1 MNELFDLTG
10 RVAIVTGGNGGIGLG
25 MATGLAKAGANI
37 AIIAR
42 NPEKNAAAVAALQ
55 ALGVKAAAY
64 GADVSDEAA
73 VGTVVAA
80 IEAEFGRIDILCNN
94 AGINFRKLPQ
104 NYTLAEWHQI
114 MDANLTSAFI
124 CSNAVYPAM
133 KRAGGGKIMATGSMA
148 SVFGNAYSPV
158 YAASK
163 GGLVQLIRSL
173 AVAWGPDNIQVNCIL
188 PGYVETDL
196 IKAGM
201 KDAPHTFA
209 NVLTRSPSGRWGQP
223 EDFAGIAVFLA
234 SAASAFVTGAS
245 IPVDGGYLIHA

>member
-1 MNELFDLTG
+1 MNDLFDLTG

-25 MATGLAKAGANI
+25 MATGLAKAGASI

-55 ALGVKAAAY
+55 ALGAKASAY
-64 GADVSDEAA
+64 PADVSNEAA
-73 VGTVVAA
+73 VGRVMAE
-80 IEAEFGRIDILCNN
+80 IEAEFGRIDILVNN

-163 GGLVQLIRSL
+163 GGLVQLVRSL

-209 NVLTRSPSGRWGQP
+209 HVLTRSPSGRWGQP